1 MKDEFKV
8 QINQLKKVLKC
19 VQEEGKIIC
28 FNMFNVLAR
37 LKITVRLPK
46 WNFSRSNIKKV
57 NDYFQPFVS
66 IFIYQR
72 CPNFVDEMLAV
83 SLASA
88 IIHQRAPKKLTEEA
102 AYMM

>member
-1 MKDEFKV
+1 MKVEFKL
-8 QINQLKKVLKC
+8 QIHQLKKVLKG
-19 VQEEGKIIC
+19 VQEEELIIC

-37 LKITVRLPK
+37 LKNTVRLPK
-46 WNFSRSNIKKV
+46 WNFFRSNIKKV
-57 NDYFQPFVS
+57 NDYSQAFVS

-83 SLASA
+83 SRASA
-88 IIHQRAPKKLTEEA
+88 IIHQRAPKNLTEEA